1 MSQSHHRRQL
11 TTTLLSQPIVKR
23 HLEKATESFNAAH
36 TPSEP
41 FATPKRDEFAVFSG
55 VTSTMRGVASTP
67 LPLQCSSSVSST
79 PSPPETHRAASG
91 STHRPSQ
98 PVAPQPSLRPAGI
111 ETETPPWS
119 QVHPALID
127 QLVSFESQMDSPP
140 AAGGGY
146 TYGPSTPSDTSQA
159 HSQFLI
165 STGLETSS
173 KSAYPQQAPRGYP
186 RSHDPQ
192 YSGSS
197 SPTSAASD
205 ASAPDGRWGTPHA
218 SMHPQFARPLT
229 PPLPSLRTPRDPV
242 LRQSGSLSLAD
253 AWSQF
258 MMQMEIPSAT
268 PQRSS

>member
-1 MSQSHHRRQL
+1 
-11 TTTLLSQPIVKR
+11 VKR
-23 HLEKATESFNAAH
+23 HFEKATESFSAVH

-55 VTSTMRGVASTP
+55 VTSTMRAVASTP
-67 LPLQCSSSVSST
+67 LPLLYSSSVSST
-79 PSPPETHRAASG
+79 PSPPETHRTASG

-98 PVAPQPSLRPAGI
+98 PAAPPPSLRPAGI

-127 QLVSFESQMDSPP
+127 QLVSFESQMESSPV
-140 AAGGGY
+140 AGGGY
-146 TYGPSTPSDTSQA
+146 IYGPSTPSDTSQA
-159 HSQFLI
+159 HSQFSA
-165 STGLETSS
+165 STGLESS
-173 KSAYPQQAPRGYP
+173 SRPTYPQQAPCGYP
-186 RSHDPQ
+186 RSHE
-192 YSGSS
+192 YSRSS

-205 ASAPDGRWGTPHA
+205 ASAPDGGWGAPHA
-218 SMHPQFARPLT
+218 TTHQQFARPLT
-229 PPLPSLRTPRDPV
+229 PSLPGFRTQRDPV

-258 MMQMEIPSAT
+258 MMQMENPSAT

>member
-1 MSQSHHRRQL
+1 
-11 TTTLLSQPIVKR
+11 VKR

-55 VTSTMRGVASTP
+55 VTSTMRAAASTP
-67 LPLQCSSSVSST
+67 SPLACSSSMSST
-79 PSPPETHRAASG
+79 SSPPETHRAASG

-98 PVAPQPSLRPAGI
+98 PAAPQPSLRPAAI

-127 QLVSFESQMDSPP
+127 QLVSFESQMESPP
-140 AAGGGY
+140 VAGGGY
-146 TYGPSTPSDTSQA
+146 IYGPSTPSDTSQA
-159 HSQFLI
+159 HSQFST
-165 STGLETSS
+165 STGLENSFRRPTYS
-173 KSAYPQQAPRGYP
+173 QQVLRGYP
-186 RSHDPQ
+186 RSHDLQ
-192 YSGSS
+192 NSGSS

-205 ASAPDGRWGTPHA
+205 ASAPDGRWGVPHA
-218 SMHPQFARPLT
+218 TMHPHFARPLT

-242 LRQSGSLSLAD
+242 LRQSGSLSLSD

-258 MMQMEIPSAT
+258 MMQMEVPSAI

>member
-1 MSQSHHRRQL
+1 
-11 TTTLLSQPIVKR
+11 VKR

-36 TPSEP
+36 TPSPSEP

-55 VTSTMRGVASTP
+55 VTSTMRAVSSTP
-67 LPLQCSSSVSST
+67 LPLLSSSMSST
-79 PSPPETHRAASG
+79 PSPPEAHRAASG
-91 STHRPSQ
+91 STHRPTQ
-98 PVAPQPSLRPAGI
+98 PAAPQRPAGI
-111 ETETPPWS
+111 ETETPPWN

-127 QLVSFESQMDSPP
+127 QLVSFESQMESPP
-140 AAGGGY
+140 VAAGGY
-146 TYGPSTPSDTSQA
+146 IYGPSTPSDTSQA
-159 HSQFLI
+159 HSQF
-165 STGLETSS
+165 STSTRPESS
-173 KSAYPQQAPRGYP
+173 SRPTYPQQALRGYP
-186 RSHDPQ
+186 RSYDPQ

-218 SMHPQFARPLT
+218 TIHPQFARPLT

-258 MMQMEIPSAT
+258 MMQMEVPPVT